1 MTLVLN
7 VACRVKKFCTLPKG
21 CESVTLLLTAYLPQG
36 KTYEN
41 YDFADT
47 ETAKFVSRV
56 RDYCIFKKYAFCQG
70 RTVDLISFSVLPIV
84 A

>member
-1 MTLVLN
+1 MTLELN
-7 VACRVKKFCTLPKG
+7 VVCRVKKFCTLLRG

-47 ETAKFVSRV
+47 ATAKFVSRV
-56 RDYCIFKKYAFCQG
+56 HAYSIFKAMCI
-70 RTVDLISFSVLPIV
+70 LPESESSFDKF
-84 A
+84 